1 MAGCEYPAHRIAIMP
16 PSPLPMLSV
25 FCLVEIPVNIEHAI
39 EHHKLVPAQWG
50 MLKLIH
56 VDYF

>member
-1 MAGCEYPAHRIAIMP
+1 
-16 PSPLPMLSV
+16 MLSV